1 MESHRALVPAL
12 RKAGPLATV
21 DYALAFAVLATA
33 GWLLFTAEKGTHA
46 SFRFGLIAIGG
57 AAFCLVVNGV
67 MLVRGRD
74 RRPMF
79 RSADAQFLAT
89 LRQGAL
95 RIWLFGLLLAAI
107 GSGVALLVPN
117 SHPLRPQV
125 SGTTMAVAIAAAA
138 VTVVASGVS
147 ALVVRRAV
155 PKPPG

>member
-1 MESHRALVPAL
+1 MESDRVLVPAL
-12 RKAGPLATV
+12 RKAGALATV

-46 SFRFGLIAIGG
+46 SFRFGLISIGG

-107 GSGVALLVPN
+107 GSGVILLVPN
-117 SHPLRPQV
+117 SHPFRPQV
-125 SGTTMAVAIAAAA
+125 SGRWDLRA
-138 VTVVASGVS
+138 
-147 ALVVRRAV
+147 RRAPCGAEAVNAGLFLPV
-155 PKPPG
+155 PRVRNRTGQ

>member
-1 MESHRALVPAL
+1 MESDRALIPAL
-12 RKAGPLATV
+12 RKAGALATV
-21 DYALAFAVLATA
+21 DYALAFAVLAVA
-33 GWLLFTAEKGTHA
+33 GWLLFAAEKGTHA

-107 GSGVALLVPN
+107 GSGVILLVPN
-117 SHPLRPQV
+117 SHPFRPQV
-125 SGTTMAVAIAAAA
+125 NGTTMAIAIAAAA
-138 VTVVASGVS
+138 VVVAAAGVS
-147 ALVVRRAV
+147 AFVLRRAV
-155 PKPPG
+155 PKP